1 MINIQSIQ
9 EQHQSRKIFFLK
21 LNIIHKFELY
31 QVPVLKE
38 YFMSSTNKSKTHISP
53 IYTITDEFNDD
64 KTGVIRV

>member
-1 MINIQSIQ
+1 MISIQSIQ

-38 YFMSSTNKSKTHISP
+38 YIGTNKSKHHISP
-53 IYTITDEFNDD
+53 IYTIPDEFIDD
-64 KTGVIRV
+64 NTGVIRV